1 MTEKEL
7 KKLNRRDLLEILV
20 EQGREL
26 QTLREKYEEAEQKLA
41 DRQICIDKAGSIAE
55 ASLQLSGIFEA
66 AQNACSQ
73 YTDNLARLSQ
83 EQETVCAQLESESRR
98 KAARI
103 ITEAEKKSAALRTET
118 EKQCEEMLTKAK
130 EESQAYWDEVHTR
143 LQAFS
148 AEHAELKALLSMSQP
163 TGKDTE
169 A

>member
-20 EQGREL
+20 EQGKEL
-26 QTLREKYEEAEQKLA
+26 QTLREKYEEAEKKLE
-41 DRQICIDKAGSIAE
+41 DRKICIDNAGSIAE

-66 AQNACSQ
+66 AQTACTQ
-73 YTDNLARLSQ
+73 YTDNIARLSQ
-83 EQETVCAQLESESRR
+83 EQETVCAQMESESRK

-103 ITEAEKKSAALRTET
+103 ITDAEKKSAALRAET

-143 LQAFS
+143 LKAFS
-148 AEHAELKALLSMSQP
+148 AEHAELKALLSMSQL
-163 TGKDTE
+163 TGKDKE